1 MKTNEVFPSKFLKA
15 EDETFAL
22 GEVVATIKDVS
33 KEIMQG
39 KKGEEDKPV
48 MYFRELQKG
57 LVMNKT
63 NWGTCEKLFA
73 SDESDDWI
81 GHKVILAAIET
92 VAFGEPVKGIRI
104 LDKKPADRAALL
116 VRYTKLYERGVKVNL
131 EGITDYAIG
140 ADMSEQEII
149 DLGRELKAKIE
160 AAEAF

>member
-1 MKTNEVFPSKFLKA
+1 MKTNDVFPSKFLKA

-33 KEIMQG
+33 KETMQG
-39 KKGEEDKPV
+39 QKGQEEKPV
-48 MYFRELQKG
+48 MFFRELPKG

-63 NWGTCEKLFA
+63 NWGTCEKLFS

-116 VRYTKLYERGVKVNL
+116 DRYQKLYERGLKVKL
-131 EGITDYAIG
+131 EGVEDYAIS

-149 DLGRELKAKIE
+149 ELGRELKAKIE